1 MWIHENPKGRQKF
14 IWADAVARKA
24 VMWQT
29 VIVADSLQALINLSK
44 VENKLTLVVCGF
56 VELYNYVSEM

>member
-1 MWIHENPKGRQKF
+1 M
-14 IWADAVARKA
+14 ARKA

-56 VELYNYVSEM
+56 VELYD